1 MYYTSTGWYYVHN
14 RALILIVVV
23 GNEGTENLGTIL
35 NPSGGTGQMFNP
47 SVALGQGGLPSM
59 MEAGEVCSTPRCYKV
74 VTNTNLLN

>member
-1 MYYTSTGWYYVHN
+1 MHN
-14 RALILIVVV
+14 RTLILIFVV
-23 GNEGTENLGTIL
+23 GNEGTENLGTML

-74 VTNTNLLN
+74 VTYTNLLN